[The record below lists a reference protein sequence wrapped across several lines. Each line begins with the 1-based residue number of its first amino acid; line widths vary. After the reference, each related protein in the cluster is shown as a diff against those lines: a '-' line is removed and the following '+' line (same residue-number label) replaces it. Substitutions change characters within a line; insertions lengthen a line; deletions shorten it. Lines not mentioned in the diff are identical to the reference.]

1 LHGGGQAIT
10 MNKLL
15 KQWIQ
20 NEETVEEV
28 TRKAEDL
35 GVQIA
40 AFLEESYGRL
50 CELALDLAI
59 DRKGQIWLLEV
70 NPKPAREVF
79 LQAGERETYRIAITR
94 PLEYAMWLY
103 EQKKRRKD
111 KSANPS
117 TINPGT

>member
-1 LHGGGQAIT
+1 GGGHAIT
-10 MNKLL
+10 MQKLL

-20 NEETVEEV
+20 NEETVQQI
-28 TRKAEDL
+28 TDKAGEL
-35 GVQIA
+35 GVQMA

-79 LQAGERETYRIAITR
+79 LQAGERETYRRAITR
-94 PLEYAMWLY
+94 PLEYAVWLH

-111 KSANPS
+111 NS
-117 TINPGT
+117 TYQPANPGT